1 VQSIEQQLGLEE
13 TRALLREVPQ
23 HTRASVEEVLLSALA
38 LACSDCFGSA
48 GLAIELEEH
57 GRQALFADV
66 DLSRTIGWFTSL
78 FPLVLEV
85 GSQSEPLEAL
95 RTTRSQLRRLPQRG
109 IGYGLLRYLHPD
121 VEIRRRL
128 QEQGRPA
135 VSFNYLGQFDQVLG
149 REALLALAAEDTG
162 WQHAPE
168 NQRTHQLDVVA
179 LIVGEQLQ
187 LSLQYSGQHSTESM
201 QQLIRPMWRACSS

>member
-1 VQSIEQQLGLEE
+1 
-13 TRALLREVPQ
+13 LL
-23 HTRASVEEVLLSALA
+23 TALA
-38 LACSDCFGSA
+38 LACQDCFGSA

-66 DLSRTIGWFTSL
+66 DLSRTVGWFTSL

-85 GSQSEPLEAL
+85 GSQPEPLEAL
-95 RTTRSQLRRLPQRG
+95 RMTRSQLRRLPERG

-128 QEQGRPA
+128 QEQGQPA

-149 REALLALAAEDTG
+149 DEALF
-162 WQHAPE
+162 APAPKE
-168 NQRTHQLDVVA
+168 RAGSRTLRTKRCSAPKSTPSSGEKSSNHCCSNIA
-179 LIVGEQLQ
+179 EQL
-187 LSLQYSGQHSTESM
+187 EE
-201 QQLIRPMWRACSS
+201 